1 MSATALAAPALD
13 ASGARMSPPPL
24 SVRPEQS
31 RAPICVHLT
40 PFVPG
45 CEKLAAS
52 SPRRNAT
59 FYGKTLAQ
67 VLRATLRRCGLAP
80 GAVRVG
86 VEVCGDINLLAPVP
100 PELVGLQSADPGVP
114 VPYAIIWDGASAAD
128 VAQGLEALR
137 AQGWTPDQ
145 AALPQ
150 ALIGA

>member
-1 MSATALAAPALD
+1 MSATALAAPAPD
-13 ASGARMSPPPL
+13 ASAARMPPPPL
-24 SVRPEQS
+24 DVRAEQA

-40 PFVPG
+40 PFAPG
-45 CEKLAAS
+45 CEKLGIG

-80 GAVRVG
+80 GAVRVEA
-86 VEVCGDINLLAPVP
+86 EVCGDVNLLAPAP
-100 PELVGLQSADPGVP
+100 PELLGLQSADPAVP

-128 VAQGLEALR
+128 VAHGLEALR

-145 AALPQ
+145 AALLQP
-150 ALIGA
+150 LIGA